1 MRLCLF
7 RILCTIFLT
16 FYSSMLYFILWR
28 RLLTLWFLFGI
39 MVSWESIYGLWWSF
53 ETYHF
58 MSLHYLISEVSL
70 CPQDIINATHWVA
83 NVWYVMVG
91 FSMIGL
97 NTIVIC
103 WVIIFI
109 VSWWSFLVHVKN
121 VNYGLMANYVE
132 DSNAILFWS

>member
-28 RLLTLWFLFGI
+28 RLLTLWFLLGI
-39 MVSWESIYGLWWSF
+39 MVSWESIYGLWGSF

-70 CPQDIINATHWVA
+70 CPQDIINSTHWVA

-132 DSNAILFWS
+132 DFNAILFRS